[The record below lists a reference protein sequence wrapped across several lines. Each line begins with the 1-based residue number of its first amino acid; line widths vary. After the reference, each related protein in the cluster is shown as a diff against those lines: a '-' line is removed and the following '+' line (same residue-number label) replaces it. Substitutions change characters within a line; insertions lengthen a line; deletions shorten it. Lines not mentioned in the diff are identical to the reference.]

1 MTKSLHHSFDI
12 ELAGQYGIE
21 EAIIIHHFQ
30 HWISHNKRL
39 NRACHNSRTWSY
51 QTLDEIAANFP
62 YMNKSKVFDIIQKLC
77 LGKSRKSRKFEFE
90 FKPIL
95 MKGNFNKKKYDQ
107 TVWYAFID
115 EEKFIGLGNSKEVIG
130 KSQNDD
136 WEIPT
141 PIPTSKTES
150 RTDANKDNVK
160 ETMPLSKDCLK
171 TVDLSKRFKLTLEQ
185 SETLSWLQHQNID
198 TSGGT
203 LAYWCRNY
211 SLSRL
216 IAVYNE
222 AKSKAKKSIGAYM
235 NKLLKSEAILATASS
250 KANKEYA
257 QNFLVEFE
265 WGMLEIL
272 EKYAKISHSN
282 GYEEE
287 IPYNMNSSDFQNKLY
302 NVFINQG

>member
-115 EEKFIGLGNSKEVIG
+115 
-130 KSQNDD
+130 DC
-136 WEIPT
+136 EIP
-141 PIPTSKTES
+141 K
-150 RTDANKDNVK
+150 
-160 ETMPLSKDCLK
+160 
-171 TVDLSKRFKLTLEQ
+171 
-185 SETLSWLQHQNID
+185 
-198 TSGGT
+198 
-203 LAYWCRNY
+203 
-211 SLSRL
+211 
-216 IAVYNE
+216 
-222 AKSKAKKSIGAYM
+222 
-235 NKLLKSEAILATASS
+235 
-250 KANKEYA
+250 
-257 QNFLVEFE
+257 
-265 WGMLEIL
+265 
-272 EKYAKISHSN
+272 
-282 GYEEE
+282 
-287 IPYNMNSSDFQNKLY
+287 
-302 NVFINQG
+302 